1 MTESRL
7 KIAYQNDGYRME
19 RIDSCATE
27 RVARV
32 AWRLAN
38 GGALTTAEA
47 AQIAGIGH
55 RGAWAMLDK
64 LSRVL
69 PIVQVDGR
77 WRLADGCPGIAP
89 KRQIGDT
96 AAHPR

>member
-1 MTESRL
+1 MDRSESVT
-7 KIAYQNDGYRME
+7 
-19 RIDSCATE
+19 TE
-27 RVARV
+27 RVAIV

-47 AQIAGIGH
+47 AHLVSITPAGA
-55 RGAWAMLDK
+55 RAMLDK

-69 PIVQVDGR
+69 PIFEDGGR